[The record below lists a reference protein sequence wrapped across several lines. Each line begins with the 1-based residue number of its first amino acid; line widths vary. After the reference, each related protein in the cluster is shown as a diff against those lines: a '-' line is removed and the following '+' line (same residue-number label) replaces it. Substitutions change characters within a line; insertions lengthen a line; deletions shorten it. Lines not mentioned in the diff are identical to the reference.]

1 MGPGGPA
8 RFGGGPGAAC
18 ATRGMRAA
26 KRRWNRPVTGGGRAA
41 GGRGGFGEGE
51 GRRPARTASSCP
63 PPRRRGAGPDA
74 RCPWPAPR
82 AALRGARPPAWGGSG
97 GLAPGCNKR
106 LRGRQLSGAGFEP
119 ATLGMKPMLYPTELS
134 SGAACRIRTCDL
146 RLRMPVPY
154 PWANAAIEETTS
166 HRHRHTR
173 RQSRAHRTGLQART
187 AVAGR
192 HGFRIADSRESAIRW
207 RSAARR
213 RHAECME
220 LTSRTPETRS
230 PRHGVRGHSL
240 SLGRSG

>member
-97 GLAPGCNKR
+97 GLAPGVAA
-106 LRGRQLSGAGFEP
+106 LFYRQLWSGNRTRDYRF
-119 ATLGMKPMLYPTELS
+119 LRPMLYPTELS

-187 AVAGR
+187 AVARR
-192 HGFRIADSRESAIRW
+192 HGFRIAVSRETAIRG

-213 RHAECME
+213 RHAGCME
-220 LTSRTPETRS
+220 LLSRTPKTKC